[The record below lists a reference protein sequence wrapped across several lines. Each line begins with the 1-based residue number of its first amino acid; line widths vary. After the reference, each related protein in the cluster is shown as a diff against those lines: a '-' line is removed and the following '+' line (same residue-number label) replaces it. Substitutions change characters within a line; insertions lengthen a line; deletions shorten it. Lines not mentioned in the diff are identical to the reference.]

1 MITQYDAVAARP
13 EEVRMRLQPVFVF
26 AGAMLMAAQGIADA
40 AQRGDRIDA
49 LRQIATDVGRVVS
62 TASVCREM
70 SWPRIKTLTDKFSD
84 LVKASVASGEE
95 FSSIQQAYD
104 QSTTEGQLSVSSK
117 QTDCAAAVRQLADLE
132 HAIASQPPA
141 AADPGASPEHA
152 RTATAASPPPARAT
166 TGAAPPPEA
175 RRRDR

>member
-1 MITQYDAVAARP
+1 MITQYDAIAARP

-26 AGAMLMAAQGIADA
+26 AGAMLMAAHGIADA
-40 AQRGDRIDA
+40 AQRSDRIDA

-84 LVKASVASGEE
+84 LLKASVTNGEE

-104 QSTTEGQLSVSSK
+104 QSTTEGQLTVSSK
-117 QTDCAAAVRQLADLE
+117 QTDCAAAVRDLADLE
-132 HAIASQPPA
+132 HAVASQPPT
-141 AADPGASPEHA
+141 ADPGASPDHA
-152 RTATAASPPPARAT
+152 RTATAASPPPVRAT